1 MLSDAEVKMFW
12 DSCAH
17 EGPVVAALF
26 RFLLL
31 TGQRSGETRKAKW
44 NDVVDTVWTIPA
56 ENSKNGLEHHVPLA
70 PQATTILEQ
79 VKPWTGGETFIFASP
94 SNRSSGPIRWLSHA
108 IERVRKRCGFDFT
121 VHDLRRTAA
130 SGMGALG
137 VDRVTLGKVLN
148 HKGADNSVTA
158 IYDRYERQ
166 REVRRGLAK
175 WGAQVERIVAGRA
188 SAKVVRIT

>member
-1 MLSDAEVKMFW
+1 
-12 DSCAH
+12 
-17 EGPVVAALF
+17 
-26 RFLLL
+26 
-31 TGQRSGETRKAKW
+31 
-44 NDVVDTVWTIPA
+44 
-56 ENSKNGLEHHVPLA
+56 
-70 PQATTILEQ
+70 
-79 VKPWTGGETFIFASP
+79 
-94 SNRSSGPIRWLSHA
+94 
-108 IERVRKRCGFDFT
+108 
-121 VHDLRRTAA
+121 
-130 SGMGALG
+130 MGALG